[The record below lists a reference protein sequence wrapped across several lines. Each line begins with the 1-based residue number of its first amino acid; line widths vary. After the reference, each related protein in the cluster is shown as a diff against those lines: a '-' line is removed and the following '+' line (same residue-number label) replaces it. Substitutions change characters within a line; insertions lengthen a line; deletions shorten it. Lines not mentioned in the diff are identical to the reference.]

1 MAVYATRVSSNTVAG
16 ALESGGASGPLVLSG
31 WSGLGRVVS
40 ASVAREIGF
49 AASASVPNLSG
60 GVTLATIESRLSAR
74 FSAGTAAPSG
84 VTGTM
89 AAADT
94 GAYPIAGVGM
104 TGFPLSH
111 ADAASAPLTLTA
123 RQIAGGFSASVVL
136 TGDHVVRSG
145 SVVIDDP
152 LIPMDTAYAQLTA
165 TYQVAAR
172 AYGNAAD
179 RLVATAFADVV
190 EMLGG
195 NDTVSGLGGND
206 VLVGGAGADRL
217 YGGDGL
223 DRLIGGDD
231 ADVLVGG
238 AGDDTLWGGAADDYL
253 NGEAGSDQMIGDAG
267 DDGLYGFGGN
277 DVMTGDA
284 GRDTLSGGAGNDRLR
299 GGDDGDV
306 LDGGSGDDL
315 ADGGT
320 GADVLRGG
328 DGNDTLIGGAG
339 ADTLGGGAGDDSL
352 SGGSEGNV
360 LNGAAGDDT
369 LAGGDAADR
378 LFGGAGA
385 DSLTGAGGADLMLGG
400 SGDDRIVG
408 GDGNDWLY
416 GEQGCDNLFGGDGAD
431 RLASGGNAGG
441 WSPEWLAG
449 GAGNDTLIGGD
460 GGCWFLGEA
469 GTDVMIGGL
478 IGASADR
485 FEFRAAS
492 DSRAGALRDVIQNFD
507 PDEDLILLKVDADV
521 TRPGAQSFGTIAE
534 GPAAH
539 AVWSSVQGG
548 NTLILGD
555 VDGDAVADMEILLAG
570 VGAIPNIELVVLTYI

>member
-179 RLVATAFADVV
+179 RLVATGFADVV

-223 DRLIGGDD
+223 DRLIGG
-231 ADVLVGG
+231 
-238 AGDDTLWGGAADDYL
+238 
-253 NGEAGSDQMIGDAG
+253 
-267 DDGLYGFGGN
+267 
-277 DVMTGDA
+277 
-284 GRDTLSGGAGNDRLR
+284 
-299 GGDDGDV
+299 
-306 LDGGSGDDL
+306 
-315 ADGGT
+315 
-320 GADVLRGG
+320 
-328 DGNDTLIGGAG
+328 AG

-369 LAGGDAADR
+369 LSGGDAADR